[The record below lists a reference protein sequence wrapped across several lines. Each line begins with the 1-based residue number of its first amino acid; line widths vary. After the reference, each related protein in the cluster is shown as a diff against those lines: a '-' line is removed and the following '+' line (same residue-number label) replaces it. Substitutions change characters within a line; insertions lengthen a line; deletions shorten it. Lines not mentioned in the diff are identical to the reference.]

1 MIINYY
7 IINMENPKQLS
18 SDPELNAYLQ
28 SLSEKELKAYEIA
41 KSHLGMTYQYD
52 KTIGYLAWKKSQS
65 AHKS

>member
-1 MIINYY
+1 
-7 IINMENPKQLS
+7 MENPKQLS

-52 KTIGYLAWKKSQS
+52 NMRT
-65 AHKS
+65 